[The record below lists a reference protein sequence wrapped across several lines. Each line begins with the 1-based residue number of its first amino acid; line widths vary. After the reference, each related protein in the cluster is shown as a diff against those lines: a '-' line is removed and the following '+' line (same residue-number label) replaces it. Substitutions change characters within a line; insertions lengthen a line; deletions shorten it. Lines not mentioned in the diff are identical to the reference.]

1 MKLFNNR
8 AALMAT
14 KHHKERVI
22 APLLQAHF
30 NITTVVP
37 PDFDT
42 DNFGTFSGEIERKN
56 GALETLR
63 QKCVAAM
70 NQYGYDLG
78 IASEGSFGPHPTLF
92 FGHADDELLVIIDK
106 KNNLEIIARE
116 VSLDTNFNS
125 ETISSLSE
133 LKEFANK
140 AQFPSHA
147 LILKAE
153 HEKGTEI
160 IKAIQTWDDLENHFI
175 KLKQK
180 FSEIQVET
188 DMRAHLN
195 PTRMK
200 VIELAMEKLIQKMK
214 NCCPNCQTPGFD
226 VKEVLKGLPCEWCKR
241 PTQSTKAFRYECV
254 KCNFSEIKNFPHDKK
269 VESPEFCD
277 YCNP

>member
-8 AALMAT
+8 AVLIAT
-14 KHHKERVI
+14 KHHKEKVI

-30 NITTVVP
+30 NMTTAVP

-125 ETISSLSE
+125 ETIS
-133 LKEFANK
+133 
-140 AQFPSHA
+140 
-147 LILKAE
+147 
-153 HEKGTEI
+153 
-160 IKAIQTWDDLENHFI
+160 
-175 KLKQK
+175 
-180 FSEIQVET
+180 
-188 DMRAHLN
+188 
-195 PTRMK
+195 
-200 VIELAMEKLIQKMK
+200 
-214 NCCPNCQTPGFD
+214 
-226 VKEVLKGLPCEWCKR
+226 
-241 PTQSTKAFRYECV
+241 
-254 KCNFSEIKNFPHDKK
+254 
-269 VESPEFCD
+269 
-277 YCNP
+277 